1 MFTPVRRAIVIFPE
15 CAALPAIEAL
25 RAVHD
30 PLARR
35 IPAHLTLVFPFES
48 TIATPDLVD
57 HLHAVTSAVEP
68 FAITLHS
75 VTGSDDEYLF
85 LNVKRGNDTLISLHD
100 RLYSGPL
107 APFLSPVHVYVPHLT
122 VGRLAKPATFRAA
135 LDHAQCVAAALGPL
149 EAEARTITSYLID
162 PDGSRRIEYSV
173 RL

>member
-25 RAVHD
+25 RAAHD

-85 LNVKRGNDTLISLHD
+85 LNVKRGNDTLIALHD
-100 RLYSGPL
+100 RLYTGLL
-107 APFLSPVHVYVPHLT
+107 APFLSPVHTYVPHLT
-122 VGRLAKPATFRAA
+122 VGRVADPAVFRAA
-135 LDHAQCVAAALGPL
+135 LDHTQQTVASLGPL
-149 EAEARTITSYLID
+149 EAQVRAITSYLIY
-162 PDGSRRIEYSV
+162 PDGPRRTECSV
-173 RL
+173 AL